1 MTNQGEK
8 LRKEDKAFLYTAV
21 FCIMLIVL
29 SVYFRIQRDTAR
41 TQLSQAH
48 TEAARLRGQTAKTP
62 PTVQKLRNAY
72 KALEAIITDQ
82 IDYSKKQAEL
92 NKALS
97 AEVAELKE
105 RLGE

>member
-1 MTNQGEK
+1 MTKQGEK
-8 LRKEDKAFLYTAV
+8 LTREDTIGIFSFILAV
-21 FCIMLIVL
+21 MLTVTMYNSHVL
-29 SVYFRIQRDTAR
+29 EA
-41 TQLSQAH
+41 QLSRAH